1 MCTAE
6 NDSST
11 CITSCN
17 GKREFVSGE
26 CRCNN
31 GTYDDG
37 ENNTCADCH
46 YSWLLYYLFF

>member
-11 CITSCN
+11 CIISCN

-26 CRCNN
+26 CKCNN

-37 ENNTCADCH
+37 ENNTCVECH
-46 YSWLLYYLFF
+46 YSWLLF